1 MKRNAKRLMCLGVC
15 AALMISVAACAKVTK
30 EDQTTS
36 QESQS
41 QSTVTVSDDTYNIL
55 SKQSGSMDILLQKGT
70 FTAAT
75 LDEETMLKYAVERL
89 RDSAKNDLKNGVIDD
104 TQYQMKTMLFYKS
117 DIDKI
122 TQETFDRKVENYN
135 YDWVEEDLE
144 SGGFSVTYDSPA
156 VQHRFVST
164 ENEAVGNTI
173 NATFDVYTFAENET
187 IDDEALRFGDAKYD
201 DKKSGVLKATLDI
214 VDNSDGTHSIRFRQ
228 FEYSLPQQ

>member
-144 SGGFSVTYDSPA
+144 SGGFSVTHDSPA